1 MIFRDWRIWFV
12 DNFMKMSQLNRKY
25 SSRKCSSVKKEK
37 ERIKADE
44 KCEDLQDMFVAV
56 TSGAGEPTKES
67 AV

>member
-25 SSRKCSSVKKEK
+25 SSRKCSSVKKVK

-44 KCEDLQDMFVAV
+44 KCEDLQDVCCCYHWCW
-56 TSGAGEPTKES
+56 
-67 AV
+67 